1 MAYSNKQW
9 SLVKSYYEV
18 GLSLSDIV
26 SRDNVEIKSKSQI
39 SKRANKEGW
48 IKSEEKKQLINNEI
62 EAKQTLNIIKET
74 KETLKETDLKVH
86 DLIVNETLKHR
97 EFFDNNTIKNLSIMM
112 GKVGKGLT
120 ISEHAQA
127 QNALAKGKEV
137 ILGRE
142 AQTQV
147 NIQNNTSSATIVI
160 PNDPVEASRAY
171 MQMINDAT

>member
-1 MAYSNKQW
+1 MAAKPLSQKIKDAVIADWRTGEYSQRELAEKHQISNGAVAKLCKGITQDT
-9 SLVKSYYEV
+9 SS
-18 GLSLSDIV
+18 IV
-26 SRDNVEIKSKSQI
+26 SAGIQYRQGLAPLDEQNVSAITSAVDRVI
-39 SKRANKEGW
+39 
-48 IKSEEKKQLINNEI
+48 
-62 EAKQTLNIIKET
+62 
-74 KETLKETDLKVH
+74 
-86 DLIVNETLKHR
+86 KHR

-112 GKVGKGLT
+112 DKVGEGLT